1 MKLKPCLLFRGRT
14 LMLVM
19 SLAIGAVAFAQNVKR
34 PETYNYKR
42 GMEAYDNNE
51 MGEALEYFNKD
62 VQENPKSGYPY
73 SWIATIRAQNEE
85 YGKALTAVDL
95 AIKHLPKKDVD
106 YVMLAYSTRASV
118 YLHLEDTVKALND
131 YATALRIDPKRG
143 AIYEERA
150 QIYYEQKK
158 YDLAD
163 ADYRKMIELN
173 AGDVMGYMGV
183 GRNALDQNR
192 LDEAIEQFNHV
203 VKMEESYASGY
214 SFRAEAELKKEMWH
228 EATNDL
234 ITAMQ
239 NEWDDKAAYHIIE
252 LKDPAYSMMM
262 SKLKIQATKNPNEI
276 RWPYLTGLMYK
287 EKNKYKKA
295 VECFQQANKIESSP
309 IIYRELA
316 ECYYEI
322 GAYEDAL
329 ANVNQS
335 LNMDS
340 TRISDLALKAAI
352 YHEKGDLNAAIAVW
366 DDILAKDPELSVG
379 YARRGWYKSLA
390 GDVDG
395 AIEDMNT
402 SIVLDPK
409 NSHAY
414 EHRGDVYMRQG
425 KKELAE
431 ADFKK
436 VIELENTPEKYTCVY
451 YAYQGLGE
459 YDKAIAAMDTVIARG
474 DDHSG
479 DYYNAACLYSRM
491 KDKENALK
499 YLEMAFEAGYVGF
512 SHMVKDYDMDFIRE
526 FPEYKKLVEKYKA
539 IYEKNMN
546 SDTDLSSSKET
557 VTTEIPFT
565 KESGV
570 CKVKCNINGLPL
582 HFVFD
587 TGASDVTVSM
597 VEANF
602 MMKNGY
608 LSNKDVVGNQK
619 YMDANGEITVG
630 TVINLKEVDF
640 GGMNLT
646 NVRASVVRNQKA
658 PLLLGQSV
666 LSRLGKIEIDNSKN
680 IMKITHSK

>member
-1 MKLKPCLLFRGRT
+1 MTQEAAENKGYHSGKKKLYYISAEFLIGKLLSNNLINLG
-14 LMLVM
+14 L
-19 SLAIGAVAFAQNVKR
+19 
-34 PETYNYKR
+34 
-42 GMEAYDNNE
+42 YDE
-51 MGEALEYFNKD
+51 
-62 VQENPKSGYPY
+62 V
-73 SWIATIRAQNEE
+73 
-85 YGKALTAVDL
+85 
-95 AIKHLPKKDVD
+95 
-106 YVMLAYSTRASV
+106 
-118 YLHLEDTVKALND
+118 
-131 YATALRIDPKRG
+131 
-143 AIYEERA
+143 
-150 QIYYEQKK
+150 
-158 YDLAD
+158 
-163 ADYRKMIELN
+163 
-173 AGDVMGYMGV
+173 
-183 GRNALDQNR
+183 
-192 LDEAIEQFNHV
+192 
-203 VKMEESYASGY
+203 
-214 SFRAEAELKKEMWH
+214 
-228 EATNDL
+228 
-234 ITAMQ
+234 
-239 NEWDDKAAYHIIE
+239 
-252 LKDPAYSMMM
+252 
-262 SKLKIQATKNPNEI
+262 
-276 RWPYLTGLMYK
+276 
-287 EKNKYKKA
+287 
-295 VECFQQANKIESSP
+295 
-309 IIYRELA
+309 
-316 ECYYEI
+316 
-322 GAYEDAL
+322 
-329 ANVNQS
+329 
-335 LNMDS
+335 
-340 TRISDLALKAAI
+340 
-352 YHEKGDLNAAIAVW
+352 
-366 DDILAKDPELSVG
+366 
-379 YARRGWYKSLA
+379 
-390 GDVDG
+390 
-395 AIEDMNT
+395 
-402 SIVLDPK
+402 
-409 NSHAY
+409 
-414 EHRGDVYMRQG
+414 

-539 IYEKNMN
+539 IYEKNMD